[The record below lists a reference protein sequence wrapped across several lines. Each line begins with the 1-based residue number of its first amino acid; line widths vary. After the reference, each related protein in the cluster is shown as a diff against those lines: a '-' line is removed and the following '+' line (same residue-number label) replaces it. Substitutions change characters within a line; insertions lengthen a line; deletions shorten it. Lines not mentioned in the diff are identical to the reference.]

1 MCGAIIGSGWA
12 GLDES
17 YLAVSEFEKKASPC
31 PLAAFFHAE
40 REHRRL

>member
-17 YLAVSEFEKKASPC
+17 YLAVPSLRKPASPR
-31 PLAAFFHAE
+31 PLAAFFHAQ

>member
-17 YLAVSEFEKKASPC
+17 YLAVPEFEKTGVSSPFSCFFPC
-31 PLAAFFHAE
+31 PT
-40 REHRRL
+40 

>member
-17 YLAVSEFEKKASPC
+17 YLAVPEFEKTGVSSPFSC
-31 PLAAFFHAE
+31 FFHAQ